1 MYNNIWLACQLE
13 WAAPDEVRK
22 TMRDLFIVIVLLI
35 ENCLVYNRRGIPT
48 WVTFQVLLSLSLC
61 HSHLSA
67 WPIFVPLAG
76 RAGSKLTV
84 ISPHIDIDF
93 HVVGIRMTVA
103 GRLYG
108 QFVND
113 MDMDKEEEAA
123 E

>member
-1 MYNNIWLACQLE
+1 M
-13 WAAPDEVRK
+13 
-22 TMRDLFIVIVLLI
+22 TH
-35 ENCLVYNRRGIPT
+35 
-48 WVTFQVLLSLSLC
+48 LC
-61 HSHLSA
+61 DS
-67 WPIFVPLAG
+67 
-76 RAGSKLTV
+76 SKLTV

-123 E
+123 AE